1 MLETITVTDD
11 PVESGD
17 HTKLNAI
24 ANSHNNDNSP
34 KLIATVNGTADEL
47 SADDNLNN
55 LASTDE
61 ITFECTTEAELSN
74 ITTILGRTV
83 LEDGCITFATPT
95 HQITGELSEF
105 ASYANGSVSI
115 TSAFDA
121 ASTATSNN
129 VPLKLIDENGIAVG
143 DSNNNIIILT
153 SLLNNKTDFEFTIT
167 KIANDNGLGSLSDE
181 IIENFTSALNKNGD
195 SDNVTIDFGIIDP
208 DRTDRLDVVNA
219 LLDKLSTS
227 STGSVELSNDDVQ
240 DFAGTSSDNFTI
252 TTSDAIS
259 IANALDLV
267 DMTAGTI
274 TYTHG
279 VTGVYSAFDNGSI
292 DNIKEGTDSF
302 SAVVTN
308 AISVDEANNLNDIAG
323 VTAAPQKITDEAGNL
338 TATADNGDVSAVSI
352 VQDNTS
358 ATVTVTDDASIAQLT
373 ALSDALDDGNT
384 LSILQFQM
392 KLPIC
397 LDCLL
402 GRITGI

>member
-1 MLETITVTDD
+1 M
-11 PVESGD
+11 
-17 HTKLNAI
+17 
-24 ANSHNNDNSP
+24 
-34 KLIATVNGTADEL
+34 
-47 SADDNLNN
+47 
-55 LASTDE
+55 
-61 ITFECTTEAELSN
+61 
-74 ITTILGRTV
+74 
-83 LEDGCITFATPT
+83 
-95 HQITGELSEF
+95 
-105 ASYANGSVSI
+105 
-115 TSAFDA
+115 
-121 ASTATSNN
+121 
-129 VPLKLIDENGIAVG
+129 
-143 DSNNNIIILT
+143 
-153 SLLNNKTDFEFTIT
+153 LNNKTDFEFTIT

-373 ALSDALDDGNT
+373 ALSDALDDGNDPIYSSISDETANLFGLFVEEDNGDLT
-384 LSILQFQM
+384 LF
-392 KLPIC
+392 
-397 LDCLL
+397 
-402 GRITGI
+402 